1 MPKHPTAFARSRT
14 QSVRKDPDDM
24 ARWEARARVADDADW
39 GEACD
44 GVSHQAIQDA
54 AKAFF
59 VAELAIRQ
67 LALVMDDLA
76 DTVYCDLPFTRTPY
90 EANVHPRSFYAH
102 VNAMKALADG
112 LEDLSQPVEGPDRAL
127 EDDAFS
133 WLAEVHGRLSEL
145 ARLNGTPLALAR
157 MDARTAFE
165 QVAQQV
171 GQTVPEAL

>member
-14 QSVRKDPDDM
+14 ARHDPDDM

-39 GEACD
+39 GEACN

-54 AKAFF
+54 AKAFY

-67 LALVMDDLA
+67 LALVLDDLA
-76 DTVYCDLPFTRTPY
+76 DTVYCDLPFTYAPY
-90 EANVHPRSFYAH
+90 QANVHPRSFYAH
-102 VNAMKALADG
+102 VNDLKAIADE
-112 LEDLSQPVEGPDRAL
+112 LEEMSQPMETAD
-127 EDDAFS
+127 EDVFS
-133 WLAEVHGRLSEL
+133 WLVGVHDRLEDL

-165 QVAQQV
+165 RVAQQL